1 MMGAHPPEPQPDQK
15 PEQQLQRQ
23 PENKTQRQTES
34 KPRFSLPPPRRWAIM
49 AAAAGAGIGSGLLG
63 TSLHGHAWF
72 LNDGQTILPFGA
84 ALALLLLASVGLF
97 VGLWSKS
104 SWIVVLCGAAA
115 YLTAGV
121 LSLQLGSVGIITGN
135 LQGNVW
141 LYGIAIATPLTAW
154 LVNII
159 LKSRT

>member
-1 MMGAHPPEPQPDQK
+1 MGAHPPEPQPDQK